1 MAVPARP
8 YSCKSLA
15 EHWQCNTQTVR
26 RRIAD
31 GSLRAFRVGRDYRIP
46 RAEVAAFEERNATCA
61 SSGESLTDD
70 TSTSAERKMAELRR
84 FRRLRKIGP
93 EPNLPSSIS

>member
-8 YSCKSLA
+8 FTPKTLA

-46 RAEVAAFEERNATCA
+46 RAEVAAFEERNATRA
-61 SSGESLTDD
+61 SSGESLSD
-70 TSTSAERKMAELRR
+70 ELARY
-84 FRRLRKIGP
+84 
-93 EPNLPSSIS
+93 

>member
-8 YSCKSLA
+8 FTPKTLA
-15 EHWQCNTQTVR
+15 EHWGVNTQTVR

-46 RAEVAAFEERNATCA
+46 RAEVAAFEERNATCIG
-61 SSGESLTDD
+61 SGESLTD
-70 TSTSAERKMAELRR
+70 ELARY
-84 FRRLRKIGP
+84 
-93 EPNLPSSIS
+93 